1 MNNNIIQL
9 NKYRRSF
16 NIKVVY
22 DEDVM
27 EVVELKY
34 PRKFTK
40 LHSLEKADILKD
52 VSDKTDVDRDKHFNA
67 YTKSLGQ
74 EKLWVLK

>member
-1 MNNNIIQL
+1 MSNNVIQL

-22 DEDVM
+22 DADVM

-52 VSDKTDVDRDKHFNA
+52 VSDKTDVDRDKHFNT

-74 EKLWVLK
+74 KKL

>member
-1 MNNNIIQL
+1 MNNVIQL

-22 DEDVM
+22 DADVM

-40 LHSLEKADILKD
+40 LNSLAKADILKD
-52 VSDKTDVDRDKHFNA
+52 VSDKTDVDREKHFSA
-67 YTKSLGQ
+67 YTQSLLLGQ
-74 EKLWVLK
+74 KNHE

>member
-1 MNNNIIQL
+1 MSNNVIQL

-22 DEDVM
+22 DADVM

-34 PRKFTK
+34 PRKFIK

-52 VSDKTDVDRDKHFNA
+52 VSDKTDVDREKHFNT

-74 EKLWVLK
+74 KKL